1 MLKTFVQS
9 TRQGV
14 AIKGYEF
21 CLSES
26 ASLSGLAASRS
37 VRILDEIADVV
48 NPANP
53 HSHWLLNEGYRSSF
67 TVPLYERQEFIGFLF
82 YDSLK
87 PAAAGRGAPA
97 QGSAPQHCCHP
108 VAAPGQRRQY
118 SCGHGSSDLR
128 WYSNQGSGLPTP
140 CKDWRLRSGL
150 PAPATPG
157 LVPRLLHQWRG
168 RGAREDPCLE
178 LQKSDLIQQL

>member
-1 MLKTFVQS
+1 MTFPASHLAPTEPERNKEAASLIRQVGDDLNFRLRQLHEQLLEQVPDVDRIACALYEPSNDMLRTFVHS

-48 NPANP
+48 NAANP
-53 HSHWLLNEGYRSSF
+53 HSQWLLNEGYRSSF

-87 PAAAGRGAPA
+87 PAAF
-97 QGSAPQHCCHP
+97 SKK
-108 VAAPGQRRQY
+108 VQRSLEVY
-118 SCGHGSSDLR
+118 NTLISLTI
-128 WYSNQGSGLPTP
+128 SN
-140 CKDWRLRSGL
+140 
-150 PAPATPG
+150 
-157 LVPRLLHQWRG
+157 
-168 RGAREDPCLE
+168 
-178 LQKSDLIQQL
+178 